1 MNAFDRLR
9 IAAGVLMGR
18 TKDPTWFNP
27 SFLRHVPEHF
37 SPVYARKLPAVKA
50 AVAAISWRVAA
61 LPLTAYAV
69 DSGGDET
76 AIVDDETNLVTKRWS
91 AFATRID
98 GCQRMLASALLHG
111 HGAVYV
117 VRRSPNGPP
126 ESFQPLDPTL
136 IGRFRMDGEV
146 VYRYAGGGSLV
157 PKIVPRDDL
166 FWLPFEP
173 PQDGV
178 TDQSPLR
185 EPWPSIRSA
194 LAATFWMSGY
204 YDRGATPTTVYSR
217 EDGAPSGKLLDENEA
232 LWENEDAMR
241 RHQRRSMTLP
251 PKWQPHQLGGNA
263 SDANAENAVNV
274 GVQEVARIYDIPPL
288 MLQDLS
294 RGTYSNF
301 AQARQGLA
309 ETLELWAARLA
320 AEISNVLWPGGSRV
334 VRFDTSLAMREP
346 FALRMQGY
354 RTGIEGRVL
363 TPNEARVMEGL
374 PVSEQEGSDDLQLA
388 QPAIMVATVPPEEA
402 PPQEEEE
409 EEVDE

>member
-1 MNAFDRLR
+1 MNALDRLR

-50 AVAAISWRVAA
+50 AVSAISWRVAA

-69 DSGGDET
+69 DSAGDET
-76 AIVDDETNLVTKRWS
+76 KIVDDETNLITHRWS

-117 VRRSPNGPP
+117 QRRSPNGPP
-126 ESFQPLDPTL
+126 ESFLPLDPTL
-136 IGRFRMDGEV
+136 IGRFRMDGEI
-146 VYRYAGGGSLV
+146 VYRYAGGGSTV
-157 PKIVPRDDL
+157 PLYPPRADL
-166 FWLPFEP
+166 FFLPFEP

-178 TDQSPLR
+178 TDCSPLK

-334 VRFDTSLAMREP
+334 VRFDTSLAMRE
-346 FALRMQGY
+346 AMAVRM
-354 RTGIEGRVL
+354 T
-363 TPNEARVMEGL
+363 GL
-374 PVSEQEGSDDLQLA
+374 PDRHRRQDPNAERGPVHGGSGAVRSRGFGRSSAGAAGHHGCHRTAGRLG
-388 QPAIMVATVPPEEA
+388 PTGGRGGRR
-402 PPQEEEE
+402 
-409 EEVDE
+409 